1 MSASKIQPWVRILSD
16 NPIEWRPLRSEAIS
30 LWLIAARHLQC
41 LADAKKIVPS
51 PLQAHRSIGKQVV
64 RDVTTAVASI
74 TIAFGGMT
82 NVSVFV
88 AAANS
93 GEDDRQYGKTIDH
106 VNGMTKCVKKYFRRC
121 APALR

>member
-1 MSASKIQPWVRILSD
+1 VATPPKRGNKP
-16 NPIEWRPLRSEAIS
+16 
-30 LWLIAARHLQC
+30 
-41 LADAKKIVPS
+41 LADSGPPSPVLSGREKNCHPGPSTVNGFEFVRFVPS